1 MYPVLI
7 TLGRFTIRT
16 YGVIVAIATITGI
29 FVALHYA
36 KTYQGI
42 DEDSFLNFTVWTII
56 GGILGSRIFWILVSP
71 GADFILKILNT
82 SLQYGK
88 EAYPLKVCLLVVL

>member
-7 TLGRFTIRT
+7 TIGTFTIRT

-36 KTYQGI
+36 KTYEGI
-42 DEDSFLNFTVWTII
+42 DEDSFLNFAIWTII

-71 GADFILKILNT
+71 GADYYFKNPQHILAIWEGT
-82 SLQYGK
+82 
-88 EAYPLKVCLLVVL
+88 E